1 MFQWIQI
8 LSYLAGLG
16 LGGYVLFV
24 ALIGGQSNRLV
35 DDNLAVGLAFAGI
48 AVASF
53 MLGRILLRRADRKLK
68 SLRRKKR
75 RSGQLRGPLG
85 F

>member
-1 MFQWIQI
+1 MLQWIQI
-8 LSYLAGLG
+8 LIYLAALG
-16 LGGYVLFV
+16 LGWYILFV

-35 DDNLAVGLAFAGI
+35 DDHLAVGLAFAGI
-48 AVASF
+48 AIASF
-53 MLGRILLRRADRKLK
+53 MLGRILLRRANHSLK
-68 SLRRKKR
+68 RLRNKKR